1 MSEMAEQLKALY
13 GYGENKQIT
22 DGEYDQSLAV
32 RCVNGTFVGRKTDNI
47 IAYKGIPFV
56 GRQPVGELRWKA
68 PVEFAADD
76 GVYEA
81 YYNGKSA
88 CQNKFYGE
96 EDELY
101 YQGEDCLYLDVW
113 KADESTGEKKPVLV
127 WVHGG
132 AFEAGGTAS
141 PLFECHNIVKENPE
155 IIVVSIAYRLGV
167 FGFFHLSHLPGG
179 EEYPDAQN
187 LGLMDQMMALKWV
200 HENIAAFGGDPDKV
214 TIGGESAGAGSVTLL
229 PLIEGSHTY
238 FKRVLPESG
247 FPVFTRSCEQAIEC
261 TDELMAELGCHSL
274 SDLQKIDAETLVE
287 ASRSISLRMS
297 PERDGNYLP
306 LDPYDAYAKG
316 AAKDIVFLMGC
327 MKNEFDYFPLI
338 MGEEVFNSW
347 SSDLMKKKLGQLTEE
362 ERDLVMS
369 FCQDVKGDPCEETC
383 RLFEQMWFNAPLIR
397 LSENQTMAG
406 GRAYTYFFTAEP
418 GHGEELVAVFDH
430 QELNGEEGRVYD
442 ETFAKTMRKMWVQFI
457 KTGNPSVSAD
467 ISPDGKAKEWPLYD
481 PENKQVMVFDEFDI
495 HPEKEADRKI
505 VDWDRTYFLTKYYWL

>member
-1 MSEMAEQLKALY
+1 MKEWEEERKTLY
-13 GYGENKQIT
+13 GYGENRRIT
-22 DGEYDQSLAV
+22 DGDFDASLAV
-32 RCVNGTFVGRKTDNI
+32 KCVNGTFVGRKTDNI

-68 PVEFAADD
+68 PVEFTADD

-81 YYNGKSA
+81 FYNGKSA

-96 EDELY
+96 DDDLY
-101 YQGEDCLYLDVW
+101 NQGEDCLYLDIW
-113 KADESTGEKKPVLV
+113 KADDAPAEKKPVLV

-200 HENIAAFGGDPDKV
+200 HENIAGFGGDPESV

-229 PLIEGSHTY
+229 PLIEGSHAY
-238 FKRVLPESG
+238 FNRVLSESG
-247 FPVFTRSCEQAIEC
+247 FPSFTRSSRQAIEC
-261 TDELMAELGCHSL
+261 TDELMAKLGCETL
-274 SDLQKIDAETLVE
+274 DDLRKLDADTLVE
-287 ASRSISLRMS
+287 ASRVISLRVS

-306 LDPYDAYAKG
+306 LDPYGAYAKG
-316 AAKDIVFLMGC
+316 VAKDINFLMGC

-338 MGEEVFNSW
+338 MGEEAFARW
-347 SSDLMKKKLGQLTEE
+347 AEDLKKEKLARLTDE
-362 ERDLVMS
+362 ERDLVLS
-369 FCQDVKGDPCEETC
+369 YCRDAGADPCAQVC
-383 RLFEQMWFNAPLIR
+383 RLLEQSWFNAPLIR
-397 LSENQTMAG
+397 LAENQTMAG
-406 GRAYTYFFTAEP
+406 GRVFTYFFTAEP

-457 KTGNPSVSAD
+457 RTGDPSLSAEM
-467 ISPDGKAKEWPLYD
+467 SADGKAKTWPLYD
-481 PENKQVMVFDEFDI
+481 LCSKQIMIFDEFDI
-495 HPEKEADRKI
+495 HPEKVEDRKI
-505 VDWDRTYFLTKYYWL
+505 VDWDRTYFLTKYFWL